1 MANFTLES
9 LHIGGNDIGDDG
21 IAAIAE
27 VLNETKISKLFASKC
42 GIGCSGAKS
51 LAVAL
56 LNNENMKLLVLEGNP
71 LTVEGARLLLQSAMN
86 NEVCQVI
93 KVDKEYKSDDEV
105 KKMIAF
111 LKKRKRQQVAIAS
124 YVATQLVVV

>member
-21 IAAIAE
+21 IAVIAE
-27 VLNETKISKLFASKC
+27 VLNQTKINKLFATRC
-42 GIGCSGAKS
+42 GIGYSGAKS

-56 LNNENMKLLVLEGNP
+56 LNNKNIKLLVLEANP
-71 LTVEGARLLLQSAMN
+71 LTVEGAHLLLQSAMN

-93 KVDKEYKSDDEV
+93 IVDKEYKSDDEV
-105 KKMIAF
+105 NNMIAF
-111 LKKRKRQQVAIAS
+111 LKKRKKQQVAI
-124 YVATQLVVV
+124 